1 MPPPLAAIVGRP
13 NVGKSTLFNRLTET
27 RDAIVFDTPGVT
39 RDRLFGTVEWGGR
52 IFSIV
57 DTGGL
62 VPRSAER
69 FERAIREQVDL
80 AVEEADIVLMVT
92 DVTTGITDLEQEI
105 ARMLRR
111 QEKQVI
117 VAANK
122 ADNAA
127 RRLEAMTFY
136 GLGLGE
142 VFPVSSINGSG
153 TGEFLDAVI
162 AALPAADADMG
173 EDGVPRIAVIG
184 RPNVGKSLLCN
195 ALVGTERSVVTSVA
209 GTTRDAVDSTI
220 VHGGKELTLVD
231 TAGLRR
237 QARIKENVEFYSAL
251 RTQRAM
257 ESCDVAILLL
267 DSTVGLEA
275 QDIRVLKDAEE
286 LGKGLVIGFNKWDL
300 IQKETNTARDEE
312 RRVRARLRTLE
323 HVPVVFVSAK
333 TRQRVLKLLEMALS
347 VAEERKLRV
356 STASLNSVLQEA
368 IRAHHPATY
377 RGRNIQIKYGTQV
390 QTDPPVIAIF
400 CNYPAGITEPYRRY
414 LEKRFRAAFGFGG
427 VPLALEFRAKSRKG
441 AVSE

>member
-1 MPPPLAAIVGRP
+1 MAEPLAAIVGRP

-27 RDAIVFDTPGVT
+27 RNAIVFDTPGVT

-52 IFSIV
+52 TFSIV

-69 FERAIREQVDL
+69 FERAIREQVGL
-80 AVEEADIVLMVT
+80 AMEEADVVLLVT
-92 DVTTGITDLEQEI
+92 DVTTGITVLEHEI

-111 QEKQVI
+111 ADTPVI

-127 RRLEAMTFY
+127 RRLDAAAFY

-142 VFPVSSINGSG
+142 VFPVSSINGMG

-162 AALPAADADMG
+162 ATLPGTKAAA
-173 EDGVPRIAVIG
+173 ENERLPRVAVIG

-195 ALVGTERSVVTSVA
+195 ALAGQQRSVVTSMA
-209 GTTRDAVDSTI
+209 GTTRDAVDTKLTHNG
-220 VHGGKELTLVD
+220 VELTLVD

-237 QARIKENVEFYSAL
+237 QARVKENVEFYSAL

-267 DSTVGLEA
+267 DSSVGLES
-275 QDIRVLKDAEE
+275 QDIKVLKDAEE

-300 IQKETNTARDEE
+300 VKKVTNTARDMEH
-312 RRVRARLRTLE
+312 RVRDRLPTLE
-323 HVPVVFVSAK
+323 HVPVMFVSAK
-333 TRQRVLKLLEMALS
+333 TRQRIFRLLELALS
-347 VAEERKLRV
+347 VAEERKQRIGTAALNTVLR
-356 STASLNSVLQEA
+356 EA
-368 IRAHHPATY
+368 ARAHHPATY
-377 RGRNIQIKYGTQV
+377 RGRNIQLKYGTQI

-400 CNYPAGITEPYRRY
+400 CNFPDGIANPYRRY
-414 LEKRFRAAFGFGG
+414 LEKRFRTAFGFDG
-427 VPLALEFRAKSRKG
+427 VPLRIVFRAKSAERHG
-441 AVSE
+441 T